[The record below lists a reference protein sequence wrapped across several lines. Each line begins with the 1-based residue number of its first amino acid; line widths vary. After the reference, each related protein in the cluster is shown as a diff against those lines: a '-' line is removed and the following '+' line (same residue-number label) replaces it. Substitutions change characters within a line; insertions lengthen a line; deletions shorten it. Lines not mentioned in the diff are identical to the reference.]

1 MLQAPGHLHSFGHAS
16 SRILYALVHWDFAA
30 VSREVAAVV
39 GQLFPEE
46 QQQQQQGEQMASAGI
61 DTCDLAYGDESCSV
75 TNSSSSSEA
84 GRQLQCM
91 SPAAAIITGSSSN
104 TSTIPVAAAAS
115 SSSSSSG
122 ATTSIIRVAQG
133 AAYPLITYL
142 RQLGSVF
149 LSGVGSTTAVA
160 LGTGLGVLRLGLGVV
175 KFLVQLGVFAS
186 VLYTLLALDID
197 PVEQLLRLLPMSEVR
212 GCTGC

>member
-1 MLQAPGHLHSFGHAS
+1 M
-16 SRILYALVHWDFAA
+16 
-30 VSREVAAVV
+30 
-39 GQLFPEE
+39 
-46 QQQQQQGEQMASAGI
+46 
-61 DTCDLAYGDESCSV
+61 
-75 TNSSSSSEA
+75 
-84 GRQLQCM
+84 
-91 SPAAAIITGSSSN
+91 
-104 TSTIPVAAAAS
+104 
-115 SSSSSSG
+115 
-122 ATTSIIRVAQG
+122 RVAQG

-197 PVEQLLRLLPMSEVR
+197 PVEQLLRLLPMSEVGELPMLLVHICYVDTLCR
-212 GCTGC
+212 FAMHVCYVCALCMYIFRLTACLLTTVCAATSSTCMEVRSTCQSADGCCCRILLDRCSHVWMCCDADKTAKRSNEFQRCNS